1 MLKKQYLALAVS
13 AALAAS
19 AAQALDAGS
28 FTITGNIKNET
39 GMLQNSGSFN
49 GETTSTSDTTQH
61 HKSQTGMKA
70 ENSLRL
76 FVNGD
81 IGDSSMHAEL
91 LLQNDHLDK
100 TDLREFSQSEYLR
113 ELYIDTEATGWD
125 FRVGK
130 QQVVWGTAD
139 GAKLLDLINPTD
151 YREMAQNKPD
161 ESRIP
166 VWMLKAD
173 KYNDDGSSFQA
184 IISQPRENVFA
195 GLNREI
201 SATRRNNGAIA
212 NSSYTSTLWSSGAH
226 FSQWSDD
233 TSGVGHDKG
242 SPFILKGVDSITGQ
256 YNGFLNIVPDI
267 GSVAALFGRA
277 FEQAGTNTNTGL
289 NPNKLYGK
297 HAGFTV
303 GGFNTSTKLGVF
315 SNQLAANISAASG
328 SFVGFEALNFGQ
340 TFYWRDDD
348 GNPLDDVE
356 YLATSAANSTVSGG
370 AGSYWTGL
378 ATLAGFA
385 GKFETNLDNTSTTA
399 VDSVFEYMDRTSFAT
414 FDAFVN
420 ADSEYILDMPK
431 DTEANIAFAYRNTT
445 PNGLNYS
452 LNYSYNYDPNP
463 VIKMSWRDPNGNE
476 ISTITSDPFY
486 TADTDSIGD
495 SGYGVAD
502 AVKSAYLTFDT
513 TAVSSAAGTNATL
526 RMTQTMERAHNIGGS
541 LDFAVDTESLG
552 PVVIR
557 AEGVYQKD
565 VYSPIVD
572 RGKLAIGDLV
582 GALQMKKGDKFKYVL
597 GADFNVLTDMMIS
610 GQFIQERNLDF
621 QDKNIDFDGTACTAN
636 NSLNAA
642 NCGVYTADFAAM
654 HMSNGFKKAEENKE
668 FYSLFFSKP
677 FGASGEGRWNN
688 ILMLEEG
695 GGRWNRFDVE
705 YSMTDSLIGS
715 IEFNNYWGD
724 KNTQFGQLENASNIQ
739 IGLKYLL
746 Q

>member
-1 MLKKQYLALAVS
+1 MLRKQYLALAVS
-13 AALAAS
+13 AALTAS
-19 AAQALDAGS
+19 AAQALDGGS
-28 FTITGNIKNET
+28 FTITGNLKNET
-39 GMLQNSGSFN
+39 AILQKSGSFT
-49 GETTSTSDTTQH
+49 GETTSTSDTTEH
-61 HKSQTGMKA
+61 RHKSSEGLKS
-70 ENSLRL
+70 ESSLRL

-81 IGDSSMHAEL
+81 VGDNSSMHAEL
-91 LLQNDHLDK
+91 LLQNDPQDV

-113 ELYIDTEATGWD
+113 ELYIDTEAAGWD

-173 KYNDDGSSFQA
+173 KYNEDGSSFQA

-201 SATRRNNGAIA
+201 STTRRTNANFA
-212 NSSYTSTLWSSGAH
+212 NSTYTSTYWASPSN
-226 FSQWSDD
+226 FSQWSSDAE
-233 TSGVGHDKG
+233 GVGHDKG

-256 YNGFLNIVPDI
+256 YNGFLNIVPDM

-277 FEQAGTNTNTGL
+277 FQVSGANTNDGL
-289 NPNKLYGK
+289 NITRLNGK
-297 HAGFTV
+297 AAGFTV
-303 GGFNTSTKLGVF
+303 GGFNSSTLLSTF
-315 SNQLAANISAASG
+315 SAQLSGAIRSAGGTAA
-328 SFVGFEALNFGQ
+328 GFEALNFG
-340 TFYWRDDD
+340 TSFYWRDDD
-348 GNPLDDVE
+348 GNPLDGAEDA
-356 YLATSAANSTVSGG
+356 ATAVDGG
-370 AGSYWTGL
+370 SFWTG
-378 ATLAGFA
+378 AQTLGGFA
-385 GKFETNLDNTSTTA
+385 NKFGSNLNNTTTSA
-399 VDSVFEYMDRTSFAT
+399 VDSVFEYMDRTSFVT
-414 FDAFVN
+414 FDSFVN
-420 ADSEYILDMPK
+420 ADSEYVFDMPS
-431 DTEANIAFAYRNTT
+431 DTDANLALAFRDSTA
-445 PNGLNYS
+445 NGLNYS
-452 LNYSYNYDPNP
+452 INYSYNYDPNP
-463 VIKMSWRDPNGNE
+463 VLKMSWRDPNGNE
-476 ISTITSDPFY
+476 ISPTRSASFLTV
-486 TADTDSIGD
+486 DTDND
-495 SGYGVAD
+495 NVAD
-502 AVKSAYLTFDT
+502 AVKSAYLYFDT
-513 TAVSSAAGTNATL
+513 AAVSSAAGTNATL

-541 LDFAVDTESLG
+541 LDFAIDTENLG

-582 GALQMKKGDKFKYVL
+582 GALQMKKGNKFKYVL
-597 GADFNVLTDMMIS
+597 GADFNVLTDMMVS

-621 QDKNIDFDGTACTAN
+621 KDENIDFDGTACTTN
-636 NSLNAA
+636 NSSNAA

-668 FYSLFFSKP
+668 FYSVFFSKP
-677 FGASGEGRWNN
+677 FGASGQGRWNN

-695 GGRWNRFDVE
+695 GGRWNRFDIE

-715 IEFNNYWGD
+715 LEFNNYWGD
-724 KNTQFGQLENASNIQ
+724 KNTQFGQLDKASNIQ
-739 IGLKYLL
+739 VGLKYLL